1 MTLNPPT
8 AELSL
13 LGVFISRMHYQEK
26 GNRILDD
33 PHVYGEQENDNEI
46 QSLNSGSLWGVK
58 GGTQARH
65 EKSK

>member
-8 AELSL
+8 AELSP

-46 QSLNSGSLWGVK
+46 QSTVEVCG
-58 GGTQARH
+58 
-65 EKSK
+65 E